1 MSSRSG
7 PKGRE
12 LKKRNTTALT
22 PLRDRKARDALLK
35 SIDVAEVRRRLLSV
49 SPRMRRRRTLTPSCD
64 YPRTSDAHHHLR
76 TPPRDMRSRP
86 RPSS

>member
-1 MSSRSG
+1 MSTRSG

-35 SIDVAEVRRRLLSV
+35 SIDVAEARRRLHSQL
-49 SPRMRRRRTLTPSCD
+49 
-64 YPRTSDAHHHLR
+64 AHG
-76 TPPRDMRSRP
+76 
-86 RPSS
+86 

>member
-35 SIDVAEVRRRLLSV
+35 SIDVAEVRRRVRLGRKKNKSNSLANLYAEGV
-49 SPRMRRRRTLTPSCD
+49 DPLTG
-64 YPRTSDAHHHLR
+64 
-76 TPPRDMRSRP
+76 
-86 RPSS
+86 